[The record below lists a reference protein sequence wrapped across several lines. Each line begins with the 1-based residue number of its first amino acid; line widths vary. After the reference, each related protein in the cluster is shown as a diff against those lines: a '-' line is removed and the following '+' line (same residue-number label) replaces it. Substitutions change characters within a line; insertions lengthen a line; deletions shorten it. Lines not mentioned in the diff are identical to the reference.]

1 MSASR
6 VRGVALVTIALG
18 LLAAC
23 SGTGSLGGTPNSGGP
38 TAGPPGKECQS
49 VPTFNPMASPQPS
62 FQTDSTLRAEF
73 PEKIGGQA
81 IQNAQTVPMLA
92 FVCYLAGQDS
102 ADDLRQALTV
112 LGWNIGGMSVG
123 SFEAPIGEDTVTV
136 NAVRAPGQDA
146 SKLISNFGI
155 FADIAGISI
164 SASDLS
170 QVTVSGKSA
179 QATSPDADGTRSYFY
194 VHGDT
199 LFVIQDAS
207 DAQAATILQVLP

>member
-6 VRGVALVTIALG
+6 VRGLALVTVALG
-18 LLAAC
+18 FLAAC
-23 SGTGSLGGTPNSGGP
+23 NATNIGGSSPKAAGP

-49 VPTFNPMASPQPS
+49 IPTFNPMASPQPS
-62 FQTDSTLRAEF
+62 FQNDSTLHAEF

-81 IQNAQTVPMLA
+81 VQNSQTLPMLA

-102 ADDLRQALTV
+102 VDQLRDVFTV
-112 LGWNIGGMSVG
+112 LGWNLGSMTVG
-123 SFEAPIGEDTVTV
+123 SFDAPIGEDAVTV

-164 SASDLS
+164 SDSDLS
-170 QVTVSGKSA
+170 QTTVSGKSV
-179 QATSPDADGTRSYFY
+179 QATSADADGTRSYFY

-207 DAQAATILQVLP
+207 DAQAATILQALP